1 LVIFYAYLLI
11 MLYIIYIYIYFK
23 IKKKSFSKKLWY
35 SETFDTLP
43 ELMDRK
49 FNRPHIET
57 LKKTAITNVSDNDH
71 EIRVNNL

>member
-1 LVIFYAYLLI
+1 
-11 MLYIIYIYIYFK
+11 MLYILYIYIFK
-23 IKKKSFSKKLWY
+23 IKKNLLAKNFDIAKH
-35 SETFDTLP
+35 FDTLP